1 MEILENPMS
10 ETLDIFYSWG
20 VPRGKQTKKAQK
32 NSIKFI
38 REELKELQEAVDAKD
53 RVAMLDACA
62 DILVITLDFAYRN
75 ELPIEEG
82 LAMVNMS
89 NMTKTLIGDELDNCQ
104 DSIDALAAKG
114 YEGLRVVRADYT
126 GFEDA
131 LETGSIIDKDNKVR
145 KPLKFVEPYL
155 KLLIEDDKELRRQA
169 LAELTQLSQDN
180 GDYS

>member
-1 MEILENPMS
+1 MDNFENPLS
-10 ETLDIFYSWG
+10 DTLDIFYSWG

-38 REELKELQEAVDAKD
+38 REELKELQEAVSAND

-89 NMTKTLIGDELDNCQ
+89 NSTKTLIGDELDNCQ
-104 DSIDALAAKG
+104 DSLDALATKG
-114 YEGLRVVRADYT
+114 YEGLRVVRVEYE

-131 LETGSIIDKDNKVR
+131 IPTGSIVDGDGKVR
-145 KPLKFVEPYL
+145 KPLKFVEPHL
-155 KLLIEDDKELRRQA
+155 GLL
-169 LAELTQLSQDN
+169 LAEADGTGEYDE
-180 GDYS
+180 